1 MVRTDAL
8 KRAQVKYYQ
17 KIKDTTDH
25 KNKVKKYQEAIKV
38 KYNTNEEYR
47 KKKQK
52 QSLEYYYNKKNSIK

>member
-17 KIKDTTDH
+17 KIKDTAEH